1 MEPIN
6 EYRLRKLVCEIIFNF
21 DIDDYDEEPYA
32 YDLIFIESL
41 RNIVKA
47 RCEKND
53 LSKDVM
59 NNINKFLSYAREY
72 KDENREKRIEL
83 INEIIMIMNSQ
94 EKDESLIFYRFQL
107 YERRRNFEY
116 LLKKSD
122 REIIEQI
129 PNIHK
134 SICHDL
140 FVVVS
145 HSNDVSDMD
154 FVKEYLP
161 DLKDSDL
168 YYESLNM
175 MLKEN
180 PLVFKDQLF
189 YNRMICVLEYNSLI
203 CEDLIKYNEKL
214 VKKIDKKIKKIK
226 LRS

>member
-6 EYRLRKLVCEIIFNF
+6 EYRLRKLVYEIMFNF
-21 DIDDYDEEPYA
+21 YIDDYDEETYV
-32 YDLIFIESL
+32 YDLVFMESL
-41 RNIVKA
+41 RNVV
-47 RCEKND
+47 RGHCEKND
-53 LSKDVM
+53 LSKDVI

-83 INEIIMIMNSQ
+83 INEIIVLMNRQ

-107 YERRRNFEY
+107 YERTKKFEY

-122 REIIEQI
+122 REIIEEI
-129 PNIHK
+129 PNVHQ

-140 FVVVS
+140 FVLVT
-145 HSNDVSDMD
+145 HSDDVDDMD
-154 FVKEYLP
+154 FVKEYLH

-180 PLVFKDQLF
+180 PLVFKDKLF

-203 CEDLIKYNEKL
+203 CEDLVKYNAKL

-226 LRS
+226 Q